1 MIEKNPAALI
11 AIFAQSTLA
20 MEFQRLG
27 YGAAVN
33 DLGSMLDDEL
43 ALHAATHIRMGRMKL
58 SDAARAKAETLHILD
73 GNATVIETRCVW
85 RRLPAYT

>member
-1 MIEKNPAALI
+1 
-11 AIFAQSTLA
+11 

-58 SDAARAKAETLHILD
+58 SAAARAKAETLPIFD
-73 GNATVIETRCVW
+73 GNATGDRDALRLAALAGIHVALTPGGQLGK
-85 RRLPAYT
+85 RRAA